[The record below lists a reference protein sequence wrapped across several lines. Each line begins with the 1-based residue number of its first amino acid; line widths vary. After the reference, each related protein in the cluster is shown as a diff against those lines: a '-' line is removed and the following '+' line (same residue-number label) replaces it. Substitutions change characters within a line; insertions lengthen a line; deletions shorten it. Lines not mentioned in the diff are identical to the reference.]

1 MALDR
6 NTSLGVNRLESLF
19 VRTVLVGAME
29 SLGENYPAVVLQNH
43 ETRMRVS
50 DAIRY
55 LREAIERT
63 TQLQKEKLAV

>member
-1 MALDR
+1 MPDR
-6 NTSLGVNRLESLF
+6 GLEEQGPGRPEQLARASDGVAR
-19 VRTVLVGAME
+19 
-29 SLGENYPAVVLQNH
+29 ENYLAEVLQNH